1 MKIKNL
7 RNISSINLYLII
19 PALSVVS
26 LFFSLYLLNYKNYNA
41 QANLGGNLNKNYVYK
56 NDILET
62 SNKVNIDDIEKNE
75 NYLNTDED
83 IDEKTEYIERNNLE
97 INQVIFKNKTTN
109 YKKETNKKINKNL
122 ENNKSSNEILKQDNQ
137 AYLLSNILPLL
148 INKNNINQNNNS
160 DNIKSNQNNNNQ
172 DNRNNNFQN
181 NSNSQN
187 NNQSLNSNFNSQNRN
202 NNNQRNS
209 SQNNNQNNN
218 QINNQNTN
226 QNNNNNQNDS
236 NNNNEDNEENDLNLN
251 NASNTNKILISEILI
266 DGGNRNDEF
275 IELYN
280 PNHFPIDLT
289 GWKLIKFNKNGSST
303 TLISSRTRNNFNGKI
318 IQPFS
323 YFLIAN
329 SDGRFNRLADITYSS
344 SYQLAK
350 DNAIVLINNQNQ
362 VVDKVGWGNISG
374 NISVFETQAAQNPQ
388 ENQSL
393 VRKAGESSTLES
405 LNNIERNFGNSY
417 DSDNNQ
423 FDFLISNQP
432 EPQNSSNSQEIPPAA
447 FTLINYSEENN
458 VFNFEIISPYRR
470 LGAGRYVILAFDS
483 SEFPETENEEEI
495 DNFIRLN
502 WRNNIL
508 NVNLPEVRFTGKKEN
523 IRVDLSNLENI
534 DDKIIILS
542 LLINNSLYFWSPEIL
557 NNQTQNE

>member
-7 RNISSINLYLII
+7 RNISSINSYLII
-19 PALSVVS
+19 SALGVVS
-26 LFFSLYLLNYKNYNA
+26 LIFSFYLLNYKNYNA

-56 NDILET
+56 NDSLET
-62 SNKVNIDDIEKNE
+62 SNKVNIDNIEKNE

-83 IDEKTEYIERNNLE
+83 IDEKTEYIERNSLE
-97 INQVIFKNKTTN
+97 IKPVISKNKTTN

-122 ENNKSSNEILKQDNQ
+122 KNNKSSNEILKQDNQ
-137 AYLLSNILPLL
+137 AYLLANILSLL

-160 DNIKSNQNNNNQ
+160 DNIQSNQNNNNQ
-172 DNRNNNFQN
+172 DSRNNNFQN
-181 NSNSQN
+181 SSNSQN
-187 NNQSLNSNFNSQNRN
+187 NNQSLNSNFNSQNSN

-218 QINNQNTN
+218 QSNNQNTN

-236 NNNNEDNEENDLNLN
+236 NNNNEDNEENDVNLN
-251 NASNTNKILISEILI
+251 NTSNNNKILISEILI

-280 PNHFPIDLT
+280 PNNFAIDLT

-362 VVDKVGWGNISG
+362 VVDKVGWGNIS
-374 NISVFETQAAQNPQ
+374 VFETQANQNPQ

-393 VRKAGESSTLES
+393 IRKAGESLTLES
-405 LNNIERNFGNSY
+405 LNSIERNFGNSY

-432 EPQNSSNSQEIPPAA
+432 EPQNSSNSQEIPPVV

-470 LGAGRYVILAFDS
+470 LGEGRYVILAFDS
-483 SEFPETENEEEI
+483 SEFPETENEEEV
-495 DNFIRLN
+495 DNFIRSN
-502 WRNNIL
+502 WRDNIL

-534 DDKIIILS
+534 DDKIIILG

>member
-19 PALSVVS
+19 SALSVVS

-41 QANLGGNLNKNYVYK
+41 QANLGGNLNKKYFYK

-75 NYLNTDED
+75 NYLNRDED

-97 INQVIFKNKTTN
+97 INKVISKNKTTN

-137 AYLLSNILPLL
+137 AYLLANILSLL
-148 INKNNINQNNNS
+148 INKNNINQKNNS
-160 DNIKSNQNNNNQ
+160 DNIKSNQNDNNQ

-181 NSNSQN
+181 NFNSQN

-236 NNNNEDNEENDLNLN
+236 NNNNENNEENDVNLN
-251 NASNTNKILISEILI
+251 NTSNNNKILISEILI

-362 VVDKVGWGNISG
+362 VVDKVGWGNIS
-374 NISVFETQAAQNPQ
+374 VFETQAAQNPQ

-470 LGAGRYVILAFDS
+470 LGEGRYVILAFDS

-495 DNFIRLN
+495 YNFIRSN

-534 DDKIIILS
+534 DDKIIILG
-542 LLINNSLYFWSPEIL
+542 LLINNNLYFWSPEIL